1 MTWEDM
7 DAGSGWHGPCHVHVL
22 DKPFRL
28 YQLSEFSVVGELIQ
42 GRGANRMGK
51 TYVALYDENMKR
63 VMMVLFGDS
72 WSGSEKGYFNVYFY
86 PHDSSSG
93 YRSSGYMYSSFK
105 KTAKLW

>member
-1 MTWEDM
+1 M
-7 DAGSGWHGPCHVHVL
+7 
-22 DKPFRL
+22 
-28 YQLSEFSVVGELIQ
+28 SVVGGLAQ
-42 GRGANRMGK
+42 DTSRMGK
-51 TYVALYDENMKR
+51 TYVALYDEDMRR